1 LKKLFVVRHA
11 KSSWA
16 LPGQSDFARPLND
29 EGAHDASQMAER
41 LLLQN
46 EEVDLFLSSPA
57 LRARQTCEAFCKKY
71 QRLLISIQFEPTLYH
86 APCQTFYSV
95 IEKISD
101 EYNSIALFSHNP
113 GITDF
118 VNSLHT
124 GAVIDNMPT
133 CGVFALKIHASSWL
147 QFSSAKKEFL
157 FFESP
162 KYKTG

>member
-16 LPGQSDFARPLND
+16 IPGQSDFARPLND
-29 EGAHDASQMAER
+29 RGVHDAPIMAER
-41 LLLQN
+41 LLLRN
-46 EEVDLFLSSPA
+46 EAVDLFLSSPA
-57 LRARQTCEAFCKKY
+57 LRARQTCEAFCKEY
-71 QRLLISIQFEPTLYH
+71 QRPLTTIQFEETLYH
-86 APCQTFYSV
+86 APCETFYSV

-101 EYNSIALFSHNP
+101 DYQSVSLFSHNP

-124 GAVIDNMPT
+124 GAVVDNMPT
-133 CGVFALKIHASSWL
+133 CGVFALKIHTNSWL
-147 QFSSAKKEFL
+147 QFASAKKEFM

-162 KYKTG
+162 KHKAG